1 MAGSL
6 TAAEVARFQSEG
18 HLSPYRAMSAEA
30 AAGCAA
36 KIAEYETILGEDP
49 QRYFK
54 IKAHIAAPWMIEL
67 AKNKAILDAVES
79 LIGPDI
85 LLFGSSLFAKRAND
99 TRFVSWHQD
108 SAYYGLDPHD
118 EVTVWVAFT
127 PSTKQNG
134 CLRVLPGSHI
144 GPDRTHEETYDP
156 QNLLARGQS
165 IQGVEDDRAVYMELE
180 AGEFSIHHERTVH
193 GSLANMS
200 GEPRI
205 GLAFF
210 YMPAATRSTIG
221 RRSAL
226 PVRGEDRHGHW
237 DMDPLPKRDLD
248 PDTIAVL
255 KAVWA
260 QYQDRSVSQAAA
272 VAPH

>member
-6 TAAEVARFQSEG
+6 TEEEVMRFQAEG
-18 HLSPYRAMSAEA
+18 HLSPCRAMSEEEA
-30 AAGCAA
+30 NQCAA
-36 KIAEYETILGEDP
+36 KIAEYEEILGEDP

-54 IKAHIAAPWMIEL
+54 IKAHIAAPWMVNL

-85 LLFGSSLFAKRAND
+85 LLFGSSLFAKRQND
-99 TRFVSWHQD
+99 KRFVSWHQD

-127 PSTKQNG
+127 PSRKENG

-165 IQGVEDDRAVYMELE
+165 IQDVDEERAAYMELD

-193 GSLANMS
+193 GSLANLS
-200 GEPRI
+200 GQPRM

-210 YMPAATRSTIG
+210 YMPAATRSTLG
-221 RRSAL
+221 RRTAL
-226 PVRGEDRHGHW
+226 SVRGEDRYGHW
-237 DMDPLPKRDLD
+237 DADPLPKHDLD

-255 KAVWA
+255 KEVWL
-260 QYQDRSVSQAAA
+260 QYQDRAVNQASTVAA
-272 VAPH
+272 H

>member
-6 TAAEVARFQSEG
+6 TPTQVAQFEGEG
-18 HLSPYRAMSAEA
+18 HLSPFRAMSAADA
-30 AAGCAA
+30 AACAA
-36 KIAEYETILGEDP
+36 TISDYEKALGEDP

-54 IKAHIAAPWMIEL
+54 IKAHIAAPWMVEL

-108 SAYYGLDPHD
+108 SAYYGLDPHS

-127 PSTKQNG
+127 PSRKENG
-134 CLRVLPGSHI
+134 CLRVLPGSHR
-144 GPDRTHEETYDP
+144 GPDRTHNETYDP

-165 IQGVEDDRAVYMELE
+165 INDVDEDRAVYMELD

-193 GSLANMS
+193 GSLANLS
-200 GEPRI
+200 GQPRM

-210 YMPAATRSTIG
+210 YMPAATRSTLG

-226 PVRGEDRHGHW
+226 PVRGEDRHGYW

-260 QYQDRSVSQAAA
+260 QYQDRAVKQAST